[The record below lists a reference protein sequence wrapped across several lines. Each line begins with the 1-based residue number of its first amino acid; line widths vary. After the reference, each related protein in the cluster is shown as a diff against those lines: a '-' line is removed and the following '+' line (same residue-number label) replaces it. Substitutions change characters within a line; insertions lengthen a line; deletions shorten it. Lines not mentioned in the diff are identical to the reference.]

1 MVEVEG
7 GVGDLYNG
15 WQTGEHSVDNSQ
27 PQIHNQ
33 DLQRALSLGMHL
45 YLSLAVLSK
54 TELDLLKHL
63 TLAECLNRKLRTS
76 QLELMKTSLAGITTA
91 SYA

>member
-1 MVEVEG
+1 MVEVEE
-7 GVGDLYNG
+7 GVGDLYNR

-33 DLQRALSLGMHL
+33 DLQRAFSLGMHL

-54 TELDLLKHL
+54 TELGILLKHL

-91 SYA
+91 